1 MPEAPLLSLGLAFV
15 VSAVAGWV
23 DAIAGGGGMLTVPFL
38 LNLGL
43 PPSLALGTNKFQSS
57 FGSLAASWRFSR
69 AGELRRKTA
78 LHGAVFTLC
87 GALAGAWLVQR
98 LKPAF
103 LGYLMPFM
111 LAAILLYIALAPD
124 FGGKERRPR
133 FPEKTLFCGLG
144 LLLGFYDG
152 FFGPGTGTLWAA
164 GLVAWGGLGLLKA
177 TGYTK
182 VMNFTS
188 NIAALAF
195 FMIGGNVSYAIGCV
209 MAIGQF
215 LGGRLGASMAVRKGT
230 EFVRPVFLGAS
241 AVLTAVL
248 FYRLF

>member
-1 MPEAPLLSLGLAFV
+1 MPEDALLSLILAFV
-15 VSAVAGWV
+15 VSAAAGWV

-69 AGELRRKTA
+69 AGELRRGTA
-78 LHGAVFTLC
+78 LYGASFTLC
-87 GALAGAWLVQR
+87 GAFAGAWLVQR
-98 LKPAF
+98 INAAF
-103 LGYLMPFM
+103 LGYLMPFL
-111 LAAILLYIALAPD
+111 LAAILLYVMLAPD
-124 FGGKERRPR
+124 FGGSERGPR
-133 FPEKTLFCGLG
+133 VAEKKLLCALG

-164 GLVAWGGLGLLKA
+164 GLVLWGGLGLLKA

-195 FMIGGNVSYAIGCV
+195 FMLGGNVSYAIGCV

-230 EFVRPVFLGAS
+230 AFVRPVFLGAS

-248 FYRLF
+248 FYRMF